1 MAVTAVTFYRG
12 AASTTTSTTLYT
24 TAATGTAIVTNIMIT
39 NTSGSVQTFTIGID
53 GTSLFTTTAIAANS
67 TAFFDLKH
75 PIVTTGS
82 TKTITGG
89 ASATSVNLFIGG
101 VTL

>member
-1 MAVTAVTFYRG
+1 MVA
-12 AASTTTSTTLYT
+12 
-24 TAATGTAIVTNIMIT
+24 
-39 NTSGSVQTFTIGID
+39 NTSGSAQTFTLAID
-53 GTSLFTTTAIAANS
+53 GTALFTTTAIAANS